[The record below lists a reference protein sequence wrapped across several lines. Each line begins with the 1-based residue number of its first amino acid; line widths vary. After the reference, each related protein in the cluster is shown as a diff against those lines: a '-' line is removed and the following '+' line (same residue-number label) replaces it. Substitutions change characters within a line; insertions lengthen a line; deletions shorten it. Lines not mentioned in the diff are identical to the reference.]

1 MNAFEGTN
9 NVYLRLNLARTM
21 KLSVVVVLG
30 IITFTLSGCK
40 DKKIA
45 PEYLTSVSVVRET
58 EETGN
63 SPKSAPTSPEV
74 SSNTTVTPATPVNR
88 AVDEQERASS
98 QYHIIVR
105 SYGPS
110 RYKEAQEMVRKL
122 KEQKYPAML
131 INKDKRFRV
140 SIEHFSN
147 KTDADNACAE
157 YRRITEN
164 NDIWVLFLK

>member
-1 MNAFEGTN
+1 MNAFEETN
-9 NVYLRLNLARTM
+9 NVYLRLNSIRTM
-21 KLSVVVVLG
+21 KLIFALG
-30 IITFTLSGCK
+30 IVVFALSGCK

-58 EETGN
+58 EETN
-63 SPKSAPTSPEV
+63 HSPKATTA
-74 SSNTTVTPATPVNR
+74 SSETPPNVTPVSPVTNGS
-88 AVDEQERASS
+88 AQAGEQERASS

-147 KTDADNACAE
+147 KTEADNACAE

-164 NDIWVLFLK
+164 NDIWVLFLQ

>member
-9 NVYLRLNLARTM
+9 NVYLRLNLIRTM
-21 KLSVVVVLG
+21 KLIVAVG
-30 IITFTLSGCK
+30 IIAFALSGCK
-40 DKKIA
+40 DNKIA

-58 EETGN
+58 EETHN
-63 SPKSAPTSPEV
+63 SPKSTPMSPAETANNTITSPV
-74 SSNTTVTPATPVNR
+74 SGINQPAG
-88 AVDEQERASS
+88 EQERLSS

-110 RYKEAQEMVRKL
+110 RYKEAQEMVRQL

>member
-1 MNAFEGTN
+1 MNAFEETN
-9 NVYLRLNLARTM
+9 NVYLRLNLIRTM
-21 KLSVVVVLG
+21 KLIFALG
-30 IITFTLSGCK
+30 VIVFALAGCRE
-40 DKKIA
+40 KKIA
-45 PEYLTSVSVVRET
+45 PKYLTSVSVVRET
-58 EETGN
+58 EEAGN
-63 SPKSAPTSPEV
+63 SPKNASLSSEAVSNVAPISPVAGTAEQ
-74 SSNTTVTPATPVNR
+74 TGR
-88 AVDEQERASS
+88 QERASS
-98 QYHIIVR
+98 QYHVIVR

-147 KTDADNACAE
+147 KTEADNACAE

>member
-1 MNAFEGTN
+1 MDVFEETN
-9 NVYLRLNLARTM
+9 NVYLRYNLTKTM
-21 KLSVVVVLG
+21 KLIFALG
-30 IITFTLSGCK
+30 IIVFALSGCK
-40 DKKIA
+40 DKKNA

-63 SPKSAPTSPEV
+63 SRKSVPAPTETSPR
-74 SSNTTVTPATPVNR
+74 VTPVSPVTPVSGQST
-88 AVDEQERASS
+88 EQERTSS

>member
-1 MNAFEGTN
+1 MNTFEGTN
-9 NVYLRLNLARTM
+9 NVYLRLNLIRTM
-21 KLSVVVVLG
+21 KLIVALW
-30 IITFTLSGCK
+30 IIVFALSGCK

-58 EETGN
+58 EETN
-63 SPKSAPTSPEV
+63 TPQKSAPASSEV
-74 SSNTTVTPATPVNR
+74 SSNVTPVPSVKQT
-88 AVDEQERASS
+88 DEQERISS

-147 KTDADNACAE
+147 KADADNACAE

>member
-1 MNAFEGTN
+1 MNAFEETN
-9 NVYLRLNLARTM
+9 NVYLRLNSIRTM
-21 KLSVVVVLG
+21 KLIFALG
-30 IITFTLSGCK
+30 IVIFALSGCK

-58 EETGN
+58 EETNN
-63 SPKSAPTSPEV
+63 SRKTTPAASETSP
-74 SSNTTVTPATPVNR
+74 NVTPVSPVTNGSTQTG
-88 AVDEQERASS
+88 EQERTSS

-147 KTDADNACAE
+147 KTEADNACAE

-164 NDIWVLFLK
+164 NDIWVLFLQ

>member
-1 MNAFEGTN
+1 MNAFEETN
-9 NVYLRLNLARTM
+9 NVYLRLNLIRTM
-21 KLSVVVVLG
+21 KLIFALG
-30 IITFTLSGCK
+30 VIVFALAGCK
-40 DKKIA
+40 EKKIA
-45 PEYLTSVSVVRET
+45 PKYLTSVSVVRET
-58 EETGN
+58 EEAGN
-63 SPKSAPTSPEV
+63 SPKNAPV
-74 SSNTTVTPATPVNR
+74 SSEAVSNITPVSP
-88 AVDEQERASS
+88 AAGTGEQTSGQERASS

>member
-1 MNAFEGTN
+1 MNAFEETN
-9 NVYLRLNLARTM
+9 NVYLRLNSTNTM
-21 KLSVVVVLG
+21 KLIFALG
-30 IITFTLSGCK
+30 IIVFALSGCK

-45 PEYLTSVSVVRET
+45 PEYLTSVSVTRET
-58 EETGN
+58 EEAGN
-63 SPKSAPTSPEV
+63 SHKSIPAPSEAATNVTPV
-74 SSNTTVTPATPVNR
+74 SPATPVGTQPG
-88 AVDEQERASS
+88 EQERTSS

-147 KTDADNACAE
+147 KTEADNACAE

>member
-9 NVYLRLNLARTM
+9 NVYLRLNLIRIM
-21 KLSVVVVLG
+21 KLIVALW
-30 IITFTLSGCK
+30 IIVFALSGCK

-45 PEYLTSVSVVRET
+45 PEYLTSISVVRET
-58 EETGN
+58 EETN
-63 SPKSAPTSPEV
+63 TPQKSAPASSEV
-74 SSNTTVTPATPVNR
+74 SSNVTPVPSVKQT
-88 AVDEQERASS
+88 DEQERTSS

-105 SYGPS
+105 SYGSS

-147 KTDADNACAE
+147 KADADNACAE